1 MQITQLSV
9 VSRRIPFDEAFPV
22 SYESHSGTDHVFV
35 RLETDA
41 GLVGDGEGTALPW
54 FTGDVAEGLGA
65 VVAQYLEPRVVGESV
80 PAALESVRK
89 FTASFPGAPGASA
102 AVEMALLDLRGQAL
116 GVPVSDLLGHRVRD
130 SVPVTHVI
138 PAVTPEMAAEQV
150 RSFGAEGFRS
160 FKVKATGDVANDVAR
175 IDAATEALP
184 DDAVLR
190 VDANTG
196 WERYGRAKEVV
207 DSLAHPERLEYLE
220 QPVATHR
227 VGEMRR
233 LWETTGIPVF
243 ADESF
248 GDPGAVTDHP
258 DAVAGFHLKL
268 AKSGSLTA
276 LREMQQRGERNGMTV
291 SVVSAFGSSLDG
303 VANLHLAAVTPN
315 LSAGCELCTGL
326 LVDDPA
332 DPALPVDPEVS
343 IPDGP
348 GLGVSLSDDLF
359 ADA

>member
-1 MQITQLSV
+1 MQITSLAVASH
-9 VSRRIPFDEAFPV
+9 RIRLRDAFPV
-22 SYESHSGTDHVFV
+22 SYESHGGTEHVFV

-54 FTGDVAEGLGA
+54 FTGDVAEGLEA
-65 VVAQYLEPRVVGESV
+65 VVEQYLEPRVVGESV
-80 PAALESVRK
+80 EDALETVRE

-102 AVEMALLDLRGQAL
+102 AVEMALLDLRGKDL
-116 GVPVSDLLGHRVRD
+116 GVPVSALLGHRVRD

-138 PAVTPEMAAEQV
+138 PAVEPEVAAAQV
-150 RSFGAEGFRS
+150 ESFGAEGFRS
-160 FKVKATGDVANDVAR
+160 FKVKATGDVAGDVAR
-175 IDAATEALP
+175 IDAATAALP

-196 WERYGRAKEVV
+196 WQRYGRAAEVV

-227 VGEMRR
+227 VDDMRR
-233 LWETTGIPVF
+233 LWEETGIPVF

-248 GDPGAVTDHP
+248 GDPRDVADHP

-276 LREMQQRGERNGMTV
+276 LREMQQAGQRRGMTV

-303 VANLHLAAVTPN
+303 IANLHLAAVTPN
-315 LSAGCELCTGL
+315 LSAGAELCTGL

-332 DPALPVDPEVS
+332 DPALPVSPEVT
-343 IPDGP
+343 IPAAP
-348 GLGVSLSDDLF
+348 GLGVSLDDALF